1 MSLSRTRLWI
11 TAGTGIGAILVVL
24 ALLLLPA
31 DFLAL
36 RDTVIE
42 PVAFALPAS
51 ASAVAIVPPPP
62 DLPPVKVALGE
73 RLFRDPRL
81 SGDQTLACAGCHDLA
96 RGGVDRLPVSIGVA
110 GGKGGINAPTV
121 FNAALN
127 FVQFWDGRAATLEE
141 QAAGPIHSEL
151 EMASD
156 WARILPRLRA
166 DSEYVRAF
174 DAAYPDGITSAN
186 VLDAIASFERTLVT
200 PNSRFDR
207 YLNGEPAM
215 LTADELEGY
224 QRFREY
230 GCTSCH
236 QGRLLGA
243 NMYQKFGA
251 VRDYY
256 LDRPTTKA
264 DLGRYNVTGRDED
277 RHVFKVP
284 SLRNVAVTAPYFHDA
299 SATTLEQAVVLA
311 GRHQLGRDL
320 GQRDV
325 TLIVAFLRTLTGE
338 WRGKLLE

>member
-11 TAGTGIGAILVVL
+11 AAATGALLLVL
-24 ALLLLPA
+24 ALMLLPA
-31 DFLAL
+31 DWLAP
-36 RDTVIE
+36 RDTAIE
-42 PVAFALPAS
+42 PVAFAQPAS
-51 ASAVAIVPPPP
+51 AAAVATVPPPP
-62 DLPPVKVALGE
+62 DLPPERVALGE
-73 RLFRDPRL
+73 HLFHDTRL
-81 SGDQTLACAGCHDLA
+81 SGDQTLACAGCHDLG
-96 RGGVDRLPVSIGVA
+96 RGGVDRLPVSIGVGA
-110 GGKGGINAPTV
+110 AKGGINAPTV
-121 FNAALN
+121 FNAGLN

-151 EMASD
+151 EMSSD

-166 DSEYVRAF
+166 DGEYVRAF
-174 DAAYPDGITSAN
+174 ATAYPDGITAAN

-207 YLNGEPAM
+207 YLNGELAV
-215 LTADELEGY
+215 LTADELAGY
-224 QRFREY
+224 QRFRDY

-256 LDRPTTKA
+256 QNRPTTKA

-299 SATTLEQAVVLA
+299 SAATLEQAVVVM

-320 GQRDV
+320 GSRDV
-325 TLIVAFLRTLTGE
+325 TQIVAFLRTLTGE
-338 WRGKLLE
+338 WRGKVLE